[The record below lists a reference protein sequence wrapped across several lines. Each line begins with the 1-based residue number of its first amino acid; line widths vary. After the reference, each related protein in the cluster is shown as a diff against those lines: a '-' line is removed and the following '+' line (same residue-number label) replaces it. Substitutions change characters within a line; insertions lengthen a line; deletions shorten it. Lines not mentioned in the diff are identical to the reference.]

1 MTNCP
6 IERVCPWNLQQS
18 LPMTAEVVPLSEP
31 PQPLEDEAES
41 SPFTSQMKSSAGP
54 WSCPGR
60 GTSAHHPPHV
70 ALALSPCLCGTG
82 FYPCCQYKQPR
93 YCDCL
98 CVARGHLGWK
108 LAPLAE

>member
-82 FYPCCQYKQPR
+82 FYPCCQYN
-93 YCDCL
+93 
-98 CVARGHLGWK
+98 
-108 LAPLAE
+108 